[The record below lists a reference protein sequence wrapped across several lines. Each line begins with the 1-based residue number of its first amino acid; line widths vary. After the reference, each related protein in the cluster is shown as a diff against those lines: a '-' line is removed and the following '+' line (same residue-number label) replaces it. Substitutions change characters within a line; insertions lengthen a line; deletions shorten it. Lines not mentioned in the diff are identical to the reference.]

1 MVKIGYLLPT
11 REGVMEGRHVARP
24 VVDLAVQAEE
34 AGLDSV
40 WIGDSVTAKPR
51 HDPFTMLAAIA
62 ARTERVKMGTAVLLP
77 ILRNP
82 VLLAQ
87 QLATIDQLSEGRLIV
102 GIGIGQDSPPIHNEF
117 SAVGVPFEK
126 RIGRLMEGLRL
137 CKALWTG
144 EPVTHDGRWSFKD
157 VTLGPLPH
165 RKGGPPIWGSG
176 SVGPAI
182 DRCAKHFD
190 GWFPSGPSDSSV
202 WAEQLAQL
210 RSTARDAGRAD
221 DAVTPAAYLTLSI
234 NENQDAADAALD
246 HYLESY
252 YKMPASGIRKYQGC
266 YAGGLAGA
274 EAWLRGFADR
284 GVQHISLRIIGDHT
298 KNIPIATGL
307 KQSLTS

>member
-11 REGVMEGRHVARP
+11 REGVMEGRHEARP
-24 VVDLAVQAEE
+24 VIDLAVQAEE

-62 ARTERVKMGTAVLLP
+62 ARTERVNMGTAVLLP

-102 GIGIGQDSPPIHNEF
+102 GIGIGADSPPIHAEF
-117 SAVGVPFEK
+117 AAVGVPFEK

-137 CKALWTG
+137 CKALWSG
-144 EPVTHDGRWSFKD
+144 EPVTHDGRWTLND

-165 RKGGPPIWGSG
+165 RKGGPPIWASG
-176 SVGPAI
+176 SVPAAI

-190 GWFPSGPSDSSV
+190 GWFPSGPSDV
-202 WAEQLAQL
+202 GIWAEQLGQL
-210 RSTARDAGRAD
+210 RTSATAAGRAD
-221 DAVTPAAYLTLSI
+221 GAVAAAAYLTLSI
-234 NENQDAADAALD
+234 NEDTEAADAALD
-246 HYLESY
+246 QYLDNY
-252 YKMPASGIRKYQGC
+252 YKVPGKVIRKYQGC

-274 EAWLRGFADR
+274 QAWLRGFVDHGAD
-284 GVQHISLRIIGDHT
+284 HLCLRIIGDHA
-298 KNIPIATGL
+298 KNIPVAAEL
-307 KQSLTS
+307 KSKLG